1 MQILRLFSKKRHRRS
16 EEIYR
21 PVSILPV
28 TSKIFEKLLCK
39 QITLCIEQLLSMH
52 QCGRRKGFS
61 VQSLLAMLEKWKR
74 RIDKGNVFGVFLAD
88 L

>member
-39 QITLCIEQLLSMH
+39 QMTLCMEQLLSKY